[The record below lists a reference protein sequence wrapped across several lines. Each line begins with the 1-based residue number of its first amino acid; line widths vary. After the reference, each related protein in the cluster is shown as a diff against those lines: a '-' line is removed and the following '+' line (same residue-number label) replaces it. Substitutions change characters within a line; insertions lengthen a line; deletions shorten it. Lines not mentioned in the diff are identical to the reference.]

1 MKISDILNPEK
12 TKAVRGEKEKKEK
25 KKEKQPPMTNAE
37 KWEDDIRKAKEK
49 GISVSKLLYI
59 RRRRKAHRKNRKKR
73 LQELKRQK
81 REEKQQ

>member
-12 TKAVRGEKEKKEK
+12 TKAVRGEKVNEK

-59 RRRRKAHRKNRKKR
+59 RRRRKAHKKNRKKR

-81 REEKQQ
+81 REERQQ

>member
-12 TKAVRGEKEKKEK
+12 TKAVRGEEM